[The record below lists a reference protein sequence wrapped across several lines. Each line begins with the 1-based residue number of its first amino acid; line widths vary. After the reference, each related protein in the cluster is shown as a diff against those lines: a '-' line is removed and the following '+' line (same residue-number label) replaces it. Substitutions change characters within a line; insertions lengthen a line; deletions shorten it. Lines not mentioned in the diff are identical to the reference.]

1 MVKYLLQCLYSKLG
15 IISFLSRW
23 QPLKLNETWVNL
35 SHIISSFTILPSSFN
50 FIHCPH
56 FMNVFCQTVSY
67 TLHVTWKCYLKQQKK
82 KLYET
87 HLGRGTRA
95 CNLLVFYAVCRIL
108 FGQEKEISF
117 LRIQIL
123 QNAITEVKF
132 MTDSSLCTQLGCGIM
147 LLHVQNFV

>member
-15 IISFLSRW
+15 IITFLSWW

-35 SHIISSFTILPSSFN
+35 PHIISSFTILPSSFN

-67 TLHVTWKCYLKQQKK
+67 TLHVTWKCYLKQKK
-82 KLYET
+82 EMLHET
-87 HLGRGTRA
+87 HLARCTRA
-95 CNLLVFYAVCRIL
+95 CKRLVFYAVCRIL
-108 FGQEKEISF
+108 FDQEKEISS

-123 QNAITEVKF
+123 QNAVTEVKF
-132 MTDSSLCTQLGCGIM
+132 MIDSSLYQQLSCGTM
-147 LLHVQNFV
+147 LSFVQNFV